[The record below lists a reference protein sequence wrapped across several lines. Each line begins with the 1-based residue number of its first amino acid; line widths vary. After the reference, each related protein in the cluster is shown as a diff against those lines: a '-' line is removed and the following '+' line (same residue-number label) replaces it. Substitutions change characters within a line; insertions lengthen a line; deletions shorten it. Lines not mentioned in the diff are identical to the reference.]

1 MEGLYIA
8 DVSYWCYSGSDE
20 RATHLEHGRHA
31 ERLVLVVLTEELIS
45 ERASFP
51 ASFGA
56 ESIIMRLS
64 VL

>member
-1 MEGLYIA
+1 MESVLGVRMEG
-8 DVSYWCYSGSDE
+8 
-20 RATHLEHGRHA
+20 LEHGRHA

-45 ERASFP
+45 ERASCP
-51 ASFGA
+51 TSFGA